1 MQSAAA
7 LGRGRHLASAGSKD
21 DGDADAPGQHR
32 STEGSSQNSKISS
45 RVGSPKAPSVKD
57 GSSRDGPRSPAPEGD
72 IGDEASDISP
82 KPRKILQRRKSSIM

>member
-21 DGDADAPGQHR
+21 DADAPGQHR
-32 STEGSSQNSKISS
+32 SAEGSSQNIKISS

-57 GSSRDGPRSPAPEGD
+57 DGRDGPHSPAPEGNL
-72 IGDEASDISP
+72 GDEAIDISP